1 MLGVMAPGH
10 PTHPARPGSPL
21 RIPGFPD
28 AHFEPGDAEG
38 SGARR
43 EEVWDGDQLREVWL
57 IPGNSQPAV
66 GRLWVEADGEMV
78 SELWLVDV
86 TVRAW
91 GGTLRS
97 AGVAGVATPL
107 RHRMKGHA
115 RRLMEAC
122 ERFAADRG
130 YEICT
135 LFGISDFYHR
145 WGYATICPEYEIRLA
160 LDVLGTESPSVP
172 LEEVRSTDWDAIARL
187 YNAAN
192 AALDGSV
199 VRPEG
204 TWQGPK
210 LGSGWERTPR
220 PLVSRNDQ
228 GEPVAYAV
236 VDGEL
241 TDGCLG
247 VSDAAASSEVAA
259 EDLVGGL
266 AETARSCGAT
276 RLLARLHPDTGLGP
290 LLTQYGGG
298 AVVTRPENAGYM
310 ACIVDLDA
318 VLRTCTPALLARAA
332 ASDLPV
338 PEVLRVK
345 TDIGDGCFTLGGKA
359 PPAELS
365 IDRLGLAQLLFGYR
379 MLSEFRETGQAH
391 ASGVSD
397 EVLTALFPRNDGY
410 CFWPDRY

>member
-1 MLGVMAPGH
+1 MLGDMAPGNS
-10 PTHPARPGSPL
+10 THPARPGSPL
-21 RIPGFPD
+21 HIPGFPD

-43 EEVWDGDQLREVWL
+43 EEVWDGDQIREVWL
-57 IPGNSQPAV
+57 IPGNPQLVV

-91 GGTLRS
+91 GVTLRS

-107 RHRMKGHA
+107 PHRKKGHA

-130 YEICT
+130 YETCT

-145 WGYATICPEYEIRLA
+145 WGYATICPEYEIRIA
-160 LDVLGTESPSVP
+160 LDVLGTEGLSAP
-172 LEEVRSTDWDAIARL
+172 LEEVLSTDWDAIVRL
-187 YNAAN
+187 YNASN

-199 VRPEG
+199 VRPET

-210 LGSGWERTPR
+210 LGSGWYRTPR
-220 PLVSRNDQ
+220 PLVSRDSH
-228 GEPVAYAV
+228 GRLAAYAV
-236 VDGEL
+236 VDHEL
-241 TDGCLG
+241 TDGWLA
-247 VSDAAASSEVAA
+247 VSDAAASSEASA
-259 EDLVGGL
+259 ENLIDGL
-266 AETARSCGAT
+266 AEIARLRGASG
-276 RLLARLHPDTGLGP
+276 LLARLHPETGLGP
-290 LLTQYGGG
+290 LLTRRGGSP
-298 AVVTRPENAGYM
+298 VVTRPDNAGYM

-318 VLRTCTPALLARAA
+318 VLEKCAPALVDRAA
-332 ASDLPV
+332 AADRPV

-345 TDIGDGCFTLGGKA
+345 TDIGDGCITLGGPA

-365 IDRLGLAQLLFGYR
+365 MDRLGLVQLLFGYR
-379 MLSEFRETGQAH
+379 TFGELRETDNADAQ
-391 ASGVSD
+391 GVSD
-397 EVLTALFPRNDGY
+397 QVLAEIFPRNDGY